1 VAVSACPKS
10 VITGDSLALIEE
22 FQARR
27 VFGDFGSVSNMPAR
41 SVDAFQMLDQLLA
54 KERSDES

>member
-1 VAVSACPKS
+1 

-27 VFGDFGSVSNMPAR
+27 AFGDFGAVSNMPAR
-41 SVDAFQMLDQLLA
+41 SVDAFQMLEQLLV

>member
-1 VAVSACPKS
+1 
-10 VITGDSLALIEE
+10 VITGDSLALLEE

-27 VFGDFGSVSNMPAR
+27 SFGDFAAVSEMPAR
-41 SVDAFQMLDQLLA
+41 SVDAFRMLEQLLG